1 MRGKANNLS
10 EAGPEHIYYQL
21 LVMIMGIDSFRSN
34 SSHIDFPL
42 SHINAKAIDLV
53 CHLLEKAEITDCNLL
68 YRGSN
73 YVFIVTLVNNGR
85 ETKAVY
91 KPRRGETPL
100 YDFPDGTLYKRE
112 YAAFIVSQ
120 ALEWYLIPPT
130 VIRDGPFGI
139 GSMQWFVDAR
149 NRANYDSV
157 ISKDLSRL
165 KQVALFDYLV
175 NNADRKAG
183 HFLEGQDGRLWVVDH
198 GLTFNTV
205 PKLRTVLWD
214 FSGQSIPEKLIS
226 DVESLQQKLK
236 QEKLLR
242 EILHQLLEV
251 PEVEALEQRLERIIE
266 NPVFTHP
273 ESRRSIPWP
282 WM

>member
-1 MRGKANNLS
+1 
-10 EAGPEHIYYQL
+10 
-21 LVMIMGIDSFRSN
+21 MGIDSFRSN
-34 SSHIDFPL
+34 SSHTDFPR
-42 SHINAKAIDLV
+42 SQINAEAIDRV
-53 CHLLEKAEITDCNLL
+53 CQLLEKAEITDCNLL

-73 YVFIVTLVNNGR
+73 YVFIVTLVNNSR

-91 KPRRGETPL
+91 KPRQGEAPL

-112 YAAFIVSQ
+112 YTAFLMSQ
-120 ALEWYLIPPT
+120 ALEWYLVPPT
-130 VIRDGPFGI
+130 VIRSGPFGI
-139 GSMQWFVDAR
+139 GTMQWFVDTG

-157 ISKDLSRL
+157 MSKDLPRL

-198 GLTFNTV
+198 GLTFHTV

-226 DVESLQQKLK
+226 DAKSLQQKLK
-236 QEKLLR
+236 QEKPLR

-251 PEVEALEQRLERIIE
+251 PEVAALEQRLERIIE
-266 NPVFTHP
+266 NPVFSHP

-282 WM
+282 WI